1 MNRLILARILAATF
15 ALAATAAQAQTLGSE
30 SYPNSHPVRAYTTAG
45 PAAAGVYREEPLQT
59 NPNSTQA
66 DKSGARAKVTVGA
79 RNPRYLGN

>member
-1 MNRLILARILAATF
+1 MKKLILAGTF
-15 ALAATAAQAQTLGSE
+15 VFVATAAQAQTLGTDSN
-30 SYPNSHPVRAYTTAG
+30 PNSHAVRAYTSAG